1 MVSSSHMICAQG
13 IYVAMVSTTVET
25 DEPENEIQPAI
36 QLLGSILDIFVSVQI
51 LYDPLEDGKK
61 SNLWISKSYD
71 ASSHFELASND
82 ILEIYE
88 KISGEKLDLNI
99 EQNEEEEY

>member
-1 MVSSSHMICAQG
+1 
-13 IYVAMVSTTVET
+13 
-25 DEPENEIQPAI
+25 
-36 QLLGSILDIFVSVQI
+36 VSVQI